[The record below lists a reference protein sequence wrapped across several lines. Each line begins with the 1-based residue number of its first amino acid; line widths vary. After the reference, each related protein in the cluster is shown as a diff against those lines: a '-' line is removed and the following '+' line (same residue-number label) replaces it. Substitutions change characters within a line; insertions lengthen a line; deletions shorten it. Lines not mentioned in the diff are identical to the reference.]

1 MGYIYASMCMIIGI
15 LLFVKT
21 RKINPL
27 FIIVSF
33 YFEFMGIWWLLNEL
47 TSIDM
52 FKGIYILV
60 FRIISAVVLAISA
73 MLYIREK
80 RKII

>member
-1 MGYIYASMCMIIGI
+1 MGYIYASMWMIIGI

-60 FRIISAVVLAISA
+60 FRIISAVVLVISA

-80 RKII
+80 REII

>member
-1 MGYIYASMCMIIGI
+1 MGYIYASMWMIIGI

>member
-1 MGYIYASMCMIIGI
+1 MGYIYASMWMIIGI

-33 YFEFMGIWWLLNEL
+33 YFEFIGIWWLLNEL